1 MLQFL
6 QTFARDERGVS
17 AVEFALTVPV
27 LLFSLLNGGASALE
41 FALISPVFASRCC
54 SVRSRWL
61 LPPHEWQRSSSW
73 SERHASRWSIR
84 HVGRPVQAAFDD
96 QLSTFTDEDIG
107 INYTVDSSGDI
118 PIAIFAA
125 SYTHHF
131 IIPFVPTFDITF
143 PVETRVPLEPT

>member
-1 MLQFL
+1 MRIFWNR
-6 QTFARDERGVS
+6 FRKA
-17 AVEFALTVPV
+17 
-27 LLFSLLNGGASALE
+27 NGGASALE
-41 FALISPVFASRCC
+41 FALILPVFASMLFGTIQMGLAYYTAG
-54 SVRSRWL
+54 SVQFAL
-61 LPPHEWQRSSSW
+61 
-73 SERHASRWSIR
+73 ERTARITMVDQDMS
-84 HVGRPVQAAFDD
+84 GAQVQAAFDD